1 MDNIEERTD
10 FLLIYIDE
18 MSIKMLSLRYTNIKL
33 NYIVE

>member
-1 MDNIEERTD
+1 MGNLEGKTD
-10 FLLIYIDE
+10 FLLIRINE